1 MTLKIKGNEDC
12 IKCGVCAKNCPVC
25 AIDIENP
32 SVTDNKKCI
41 TCMRCIENCPK
52 KARSLP
58 KGIMKVVS
66 FAMKSKFSQRK
77 LYLFLN
83 KIICL

>member
-32 SVTDNKKCI
+32 SLTDNKKCI
-41 TCMRCIENCPK
+41 TCMY
-52 KARSLP
+52 ALY
-58 KGIMKVVS
+58 
-66 FAMKSKFSQRK
+66 RK
-77 LYLFLN
+77 LS
-83 KIICL
+83 